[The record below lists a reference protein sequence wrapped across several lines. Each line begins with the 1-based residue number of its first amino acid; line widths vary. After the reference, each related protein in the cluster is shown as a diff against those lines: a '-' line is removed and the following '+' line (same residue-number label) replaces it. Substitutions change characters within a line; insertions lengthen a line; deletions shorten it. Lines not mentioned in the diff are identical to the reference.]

1 MSDEDLERLR
11 MYYIRNHAFYG
22 DEATEILN
30 LCTAKDA
37 TIATLTRERDDLK
50 GRMEIAGKLILNY
63 IAGPFEFYTP
73 IKPVVLMTKE
83 NHDALKQ
90 TLEVKP

>member
-1 MSDEDLERLR
+1 MSVT
-11 MYYIRNHAFYG
+11 YCKNHSRHGIWDACPG
-22 DEATEILN
+22 CMA
-30 LCTAKDA
+30 A

>member
-1 MSDEDLERLR
+1 MSEIHKLF
-11 MYYIRNHAFYG
+11 YYDDDKLFARDY
-22 DEATEILN
+22 
-30 LCTAKDA
+30 
-37 TIATLTRERDDLK
+37 IATLTRERDDLK

-90 TLEVKP
+90 ILVKP

>member
-1 MSDEDLERLR
+1 MDNGWGVVARKAIEERDKL
-11 MYYIRNHAFYG
+11 
-22 DEATEILN
+22 
-30 LCTAKDA
+30 KA
-37 TIATLTRERDDLK
+37 TIAALTHERDDLK